1 MGDIHQ
7 HHHGDIMHQPTYRG
21 MHKKGSY
28 IPLPITRG
36 STATLRLYL
45 EKHKLNLHDLDPL
58 VGFNLMVRACKMGAR
73 DWVDILL
80 GKVPLNYLDGDGKSP
95 RDDSPLLCACN
106 WLNLPHGEHN
116 LSLRTNKP
124 IPKEDFETKFDI
136 VRLLLKHGADV
147 NGCDTFFDSA
157 IVEAANC
164 DCYNIV
170 KLLLRAGVDVP
181 AKKYF
186 ASHHRFDIVDPRT
199 SMLID
204 EVYKAVT
211 ISTEKK
217 RKASLIVMSRQQV
230 PGDLMRDILQ
240 RRVPRSGTLDV
251 DLEQI
256 ISSVELACAGHLENV
271 PYRA

>member
-1 MGDIHQ
+1 
-7 HHHGDIMHQPTYRG
+7 

-28 IPLPITRG
+28 EPLTITRG
-36 STATLRLYL
+36 SITTLRLYL
-45 EKHKLNLHDLDPL
+45 EQHQLNLHNLDPL

-73 DWVDILL
+73 HWVEILL

-95 RDDSPLLCACN
+95 RDDSPLLCACK
-106 WLNLPHGEHN
+106 WLQFPHGKDNE
-116 LSLRTNKP
+116 SLQTNQL
-124 IPKEDFETKFDI
+124 IPKEDFETKFNI
-136 VRLLLKHGADV
+136 VRLLLKNGADV
-147 NGCDTFFDSA
+147 NGCDAFGDSA
-157 IVEAANC
+157 LVEAANC

-186 ASHHRFDIVDPRT
+186 ASHNRRDIVDPRT

-217 RKASLIVMSRQQV
+217 RKASFIVMSRRQV
-230 PGDLMRDILQ
+230 SGGVMRDIMQ

-251 DLEQI
+251 NLEQI

>member
-1 MGDIHQ
+1 MGDIYQ
-7 HHHGDIMHQPTYRG
+7 QNPSGRYTQQPI
-21 MHKKGSY
+21 K
-28 IPLPITRG
+28 RG
-36 STATLRLYL
+36 STTALRLHL
-45 EKHKLNLHDLDPL
+45 ERHKLNLHDLDPL
-58 VGFNLMVRACKMGAR
+58 VGFDLMVRACKMGAIH
-73 DWVDILL
+73 WVEILL

-95 RDDSPLLCACN
+95 RKDSPLLCACF

-116 LSLRTNKP
+116 LSLRTKKP
-124 IPKEDFETKFDI
+124 IPKEDFETKFEI

-147 NGCDTFFDSA
+147 NGCGTFLDSP

-181 AKKYF
+181 AKEYF
-186 ASHHRFDIVDPRT
+186 ASHNRRDIVDPRT

-217 RKASLIVMSRQQV
+217 RKASFIVTSKRQVQ
-230 PGDLMRDILQ
+230 GDVMRGIIQ
-240 RRVPRSGTLDV
+240 RRVPRSGTLGV
-251 DLEQI
+251 NLEQI
-256 ISSVELACAGHLENV
+256 ISSVKLACAGHLENV